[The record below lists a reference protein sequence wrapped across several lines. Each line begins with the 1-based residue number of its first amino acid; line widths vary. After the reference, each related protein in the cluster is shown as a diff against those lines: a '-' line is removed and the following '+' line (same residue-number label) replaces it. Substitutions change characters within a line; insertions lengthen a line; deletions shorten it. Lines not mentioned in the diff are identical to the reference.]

1 MNAVFLA
8 SFLKDIKNLRD
19 AKLRHAIEQAIKDV
33 EQSHSIDAVRTIK
46 RLSGHRDY
54 YRIRLGQWRLGLKVQ
69 GATVQFIRCL
79 HRRDVY
85 RFFP

>member
-1 MNAVFLA
+1 MNSVFLA
-8 SFLKDIKNLRD
+8 SFLKDIKKLRD
-19 AKLRHAIEQAIKDV
+19 PKLRNAIEQAIKDV
-33 EQSHSIDAVRTIK
+33 EQSHSIDAVRAIK
-46 RLSGHRDY
+46 RLSGHSDY

-69 GATVQFIRCL
+69 GSSVQFIRCL

>member
-33 EQSHSIDAVRTIK
+33 EQSHSIDAVRAIK
-46 RLSGHRDY
+46 RLRKY
-54 YRIRLGQWRLGLKVQ
+54 LKTHEAFSADGTTTECTRV
-69 GATVQFIRCL
+69 
-79 HRRDVY
+79 
-85 RFFP
+85 